1 MKNQTTVEQEVV
13 ERSQQVANEMIQM
26 FSKIEKTNVGFD
38 HTLGI
43 EENRRN
49 LTFTKTLRKYR
60 TEEVDHWLEQPS
72 RFQKELRDL
81 SLFLAQSNTIYF
93 RAIHYMATMSQ
104 ICPVLLPNT
113 TGDVVKMREEYLEV
127 AHLLEKWNL
136 SHEMVKLFASVFTE
150 AVFFGL
156 EYETE
161 GSYYIKKLNPD
172 YCMIT
177 ATNDGA
183 YCFRFDM
190 SFFDRDT
197 TIGLLESYYM
207 IWNGFGQAY
216 ADYRKDS
223 KNRWVELP
231 IDQTIC
237 IKMNESSEHNIPPFV
252 SVFGDLCHL
261 ADYKNLNKI
270 SVEQGNYQL
279 LSLELQTNNKS
290 DKENAF
296 TVSPDLAM
304 SFYNMIEAGLPA
316 GVGSFLSIV
325 PAKPIKFDKRTGDA
339 DQVANSTTA
348 VYNSLGISPILFSGA
363 NNAGGMKYSL
373 KVDEGLVF
381 NIYRQIE
388 RWLNRKLKLLGYNY
402 HVKLLDITT
411 FNRSDVQ
418 AELLK
423 MAQMSIPVKSHLA
436 ASAGLSPL
444 EMMTTSFLEEAI
456 LEVSTNWKPLASSHT
471 QTASTEEA
479 GRKELDD
486 TELSD
491 KGEETRDNGSND
503 NREEAI

>member
-1 MKNQTTVEQEVV
+1 MTVEMNQAEEVKQEVTT
-13 ERSQQVANEMIQM
+13 RSQQVAQEMIQM
-26 FSKIEKTNVGFD
+26 FSKIEKDNVGFD

-60 TEEVDHWLEQPS
+60 TEDVDKWLEQPS
-72 RFQKELRDL
+72 QYQKNLRDL
-81 SLFLAQSNTIYF
+81 SLFLAQSNTIYY

-104 ICPVLLPNT
+104 ICPVVLPNKI
-113 TGDVVKMREEYLEV
+113 GDPEQMKQEYLEV
-127 AHLLEKWNL
+127 ARLIEKWNL
-136 SHEMVKLFASVFTE
+136 SHEMVKVFTSVFTE

-172 YCMIT
+172 YCLIT

-183 YCFRFDM
+183 YCFRFDL

-197 TIGLLESYYM
+197 TIGLLESYHM
-207 IWNGFGQAY
+207 IWDGFSKGY
-216 ADYRKDS
+216 AKYRKNS
-223 KNRWVELP
+223 AHRWIELP

-279 LSLELQTNNKS
+279 LSLELETNSKS

-304 SFYNMIEAGLPA
+304 SFYQMIEAGLPS

-325 PAKPIKFDKRTGDA
+325 PAKPIKFDKRTGEA
-339 DQVANSTTA
+339 DQVANSTAA
-348 VYNSLGISPILFSGA
+348 VYNSLGMSPVLFSGA
-363 NNAGGMKYSL
+363 SNAGGMKYSL
-373 KVDEGLVF
+373 KVDEGLLFSV
-381 NIYRQIE
+381 YRQIE
-388 RWLNRKLKLLGYNY
+388 RWLNRKLKLLGYSY

-411 FNRSDVQ
+411 FNRDDVQ
-418 AELLK
+418 ASLLK
-423 MAQMSIPVKSHLA
+423 LAQMSIPVKTHLA

-444 EMMTTSFLEEAI
+444 DMMTTSYLEETLLGI
-456 LEVSTNWKPLASSHT
+456 SDNWKPLTSSHT
-471 QTASTEEA
+471 QSATLKEA
-479 GRKELDD
+479 GREALDE

-491 KGEETRDNGSND
+491 KGEETRDLGSND
-503 NREEAI
+503 NR